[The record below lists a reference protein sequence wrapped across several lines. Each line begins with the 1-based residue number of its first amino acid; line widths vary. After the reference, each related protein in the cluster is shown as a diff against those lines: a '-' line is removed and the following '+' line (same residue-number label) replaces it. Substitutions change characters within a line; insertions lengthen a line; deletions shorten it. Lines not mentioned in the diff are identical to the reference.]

1 MDMEKIL
8 GNSYVTAETM
18 HSLSRSVAVFLEIHK
33 WAISRA
39 ALATRALRYGTSL
52 GGCAQDAVI
61 LCDLELGWGA
71 TESSRKFSWDSMR
84 IVRFEE
90 ALRFINGVSHMEDE
104 VMRAFSKAKAGTD
117 ALYSPTDNYL
127 GALPIVYK
135 VGIYPVVLWHINPQ
149 FKPTHRTPLSSDEW
163 SIRVPVL
170 EDMRTLCMK
179 CVNAGVVLRGD
190 EGGVALPGRFVRSRG
205 RRHFKPYIS
214 NMANYK
220 EELHLYPEVAEALKG
235 PYTSKL
241 HPQAVMEITD
251 KFR

>member
-1 MDMEKIL
+1 MEKIL

-52 GGCAQDAVI
+52 DGCPQDAVI

-71 TESSRKFSWDSMR
+71 TGSSRKFSWDSMR

-104 VMRAFSKAKAGTD
+104 VKRAFSYAKAGTD